1 MALTNITIWMLLLF
15 ITNDDKTSGSRI
27 TEKLDYLVVITKG
40 TNNMCC
46 NRNATFVG
54 IEKNI
59 SWIIVVGIQTL
70 YSSKFLS
77 HNTIPPDY
85 LISK

>member
-1 MALTNITIWMLLLF
+1 
-15 ITNDDKTSGSRI
+15 
-27 TEKLDYLVVITKG
+27 
-40 TNNMCC
+40 MCC
-46 NRNATFVG
+46 NRIATFVG

-77 HNTIPPDY
+77 HNTIPQDY